1 MKTKKPN
8 RWIILAYDVPNEPSR
23 LRVRVWRELKK
34 FGALYPDLSFCI
46 LPNTVSA
53 KKESS
58 IVKGIIGEHGKVVIL
73 EGKALSKQDHG
84 LMLQLFE
91 QETKRRYEEILEE
104 CQEFLHEIK
113 ENIVNLKL
121 TGEEAEEMEE
131 SLTGLERWFVR
142 VKAADWS
149 SNSSRKVEQA
159 LKKCR
164 ETLVDFVEKVQ
175 ARDEAERAK
184 KRSLRM

>member
-1 MKTKKPN
+1 MKTKRPD

-46 LPNTVSA
+46 LPETVKA
-53 KKESS
+53 KKKSS

-104 CQEFLHEIK
+104 CHEFLHEIK

-164 ETLVDFVEKVQ
+164 EALMDFVEKVQ
-175 ARDEAERAK
+175 AHGEVRQKAK
-184 KRSLRM
+184 RI